1 MIRRVE
7 VSDASILPRRLITVL
22 VFLLLCACSSGSPV
36 LPASTDTISISLE
49 LVPTDVGSKGE
60 ITSLQTSQPGLEPV
74 LQKTAVVVED
84 SGIKLEEVVIPVA
97 PTPAA
102 DPLRISFP
110 DSKLEPISALRPPLY
125 PTPWA
130 LSPYDHFYFARPIA
144 ADEVNW
150 PLWDYRYGGSVFE
163 GVIHTG
169 IDITAPKGT
178 PILAAGAGDVIWAGY
193 GLYYGYYKEDDPYG
207 LAVAIHHDFGY
218 DGNELYTVYGHLDQ
232 VDVARGQYVEAGEV
246 LGLSGATGNVTG
258 PHLHFEVRS
267 GKSSFFTTYNPELW
281 LVPPEGWGVLVGRV
295 MTSYG
300 ALDPLRDVVAKSLTT
315 GQRWLAK
322 SYGSDAVNSDP
333 YYQENLVIGD
343 LPAGRYEIQI
353 AYLGRKYI
361 QEINIYPGAVT
372 YFSFM
377 GRSGFDLQPPEVE
390 IIIP

>member
-1 MIRRVE
+1 MIHREE
-7 VSDASILPRRLITVL
+7 VSNAFLSAHRKIAVL
-22 VFLLLCACSSGSPV
+22 VLLLFSACSPIPPV
-36 LPASTDTISISLE
+36 STGTIPISLE
-49 LVPTDVGSKGE
+49 VVPTDVVSTGA
-60 ITSLQTSQPGLEPV
+60 IMPLQTSQPGFEQA
-74 LQKTAVVVED
+74 LQPTSVVVSD

-110 DSKLEPISALRPPLY
+110 DAKLEPVSALRPPLY

-232 VDVARGQYVEAGEV
+232 VDVARGQHVEVGQIV
-246 LGLSGATGNVTG
+246 GLSGATGNVTG

-295 MTSYG
+295 MNSNG
-300 ALDPLRDVVAKSLTT
+300 ALDPLRDVVAKSLST

-322 SYGSDAVNSDP
+322 SYGSEAVNSDP
-333 YYQENLVIGD
+333 YYQENLVISD
-343 LPAGRYEIQI
+343 LPSGRYELQI
-353 AYLGRKYI
+353 AYFGRRYT
-361 QEINIYPGAVT
+361 QEIYIYPGTVT

-377 GRSGFDLQPPEVE
+377 GRLGFDLQPPEVE
-390 IIIP
+390 INTP